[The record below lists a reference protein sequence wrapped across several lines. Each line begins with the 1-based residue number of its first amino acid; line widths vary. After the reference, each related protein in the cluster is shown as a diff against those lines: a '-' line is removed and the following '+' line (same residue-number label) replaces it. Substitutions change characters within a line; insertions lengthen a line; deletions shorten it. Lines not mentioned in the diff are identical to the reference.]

1 MLNQDEVEFTV
12 EHLYINKNSKCA
24 ALYILATCKNKFVL
38 YTGRL
43 EIKFSRQLEDTN
55 ERITC
60 GAFSKLSD
68 FLMIGTS
75 SGKILSYRISD
86 GELDGMPHQ
95 AGEVDVGIT
104 QMVSLINIED
114 NEAFLTTI
122 GGKELSIYI
131 HNKKDIR
138 EVDYG
143 EDGQVYAGNEICN
156 VQVALNNKFFMIGIP
171 AKRAIG
177 FFGLNRVQ
185 LSTKPLK
192 WVTRVSISQFRIS
205 SSSFLFFLLVSI

>member
-1 MLNQDEVEFTV
+1 
-12 EHLYINKNSKCA
+12 
-24 ALYILATCKNKFVL
+24 
-38 YTGRL
+38 
-43 EIKFSRQLEDTN
+43 
-55 ERITC
+55 
-60 GAFSKLSD
+60 
-68 FLMIGTS
+68 MIGTS

-192 WVTRVSISQFRIS
+192 WVTRYPFENFYADDHLSTMMLID
-205 SSSFLFFLLVSI
+205 